1 MIKLTKIIIFFF
13 ISIFFLNSC
22 GFESIYSTKN
32 TNIRF
37 SEIITN
43 DKKTSLDIKKNLS
56 NYYSNDLSKTEYS
69 LVIKLNQNR
78 IIKSK
83 NKKGEALVYSILI
96 DGEILIYKNAELE
109 NTLNINEFFD
119 YQNTENKFDLSE
131 YEGNIKNNLIS
142 NIANN
147 LIIKIIDLQND

>member
-32 TNIRF
+32 TNFRF

-43 DKKTSLDIKKNLS
+43 DKKTSLDLKKNLS

-96 DGEILIYKNAELE
+96 NGEILIYKNAELE

-142 NIANN
+142 NIAND

>member
-1 MIKLTKIIIFFF
+1 M
-13 ISIFFLNSC
+13 
-22 GFESIYSTKN
+22 
-32 TNIRF
+32 
-37 SEIITN
+37 
-43 DKKTSLDIKKNLS
+43 
-56 NYYSNDLSKTEYS
+56 
-69 LVIKLNQNR
+69 IKLNQNR

-96 DGEILIYKNAELE
+96 NGEILIYKNAELE

-142 NIANN
+142 NIAND